1 MFFLLGIKD
10 CDTLGT
16 KALTESGDLGMNRAE
31 TVSPLLDWQQES
43 LRRLP
48 LFGHRNWIVVADS
61 AYPHQSAPGIITLVA
76 DADQLT
82 VVSWVLKEVAAFD
95 HVQSSVYIDREI
107 EFISEDDAS
116 GISLYRA
123 QLAQL
128 LKNMGTTRLP
138 HDDIIARLDC
148 QARTFSIVII
158 KTTMKLPYTSIFIE
172 LQCGYWSAEAEAR
185 LRTAMHNAGSTS

>member
-1 MFFLLGIKD
+1 
-10 CDTLGT
+10 
-16 KALTESGDLGMNRAE
+16 MNRAE

-95 HVQSSVYIDREI
+95 HVQPSVYIDREI
-107 EFISEDDAS
+107 EFISEDDAI
-116 GISLYRA
+116 GISHYRA

-128 LKNMGTTRLP
+128 LKNMGTTRLA

-158 KTTMKLPYTSIFIE
+158 KTSMKLPYTSIFIE

-185 LRTAMHNAGSTS
+185 LRTAMREVGSTS